1 VRYIRDVNPY
11 MKRLSV
17 VVAVLFTTVF
27 SFAQEQK
34 FADIGDFKLE
44 SGEVIRECRIGYRT
58 FGKLNADKSNV
69 ILFPTWAG
77 GTTEQLAGGN
87 IGPGKIADTD
97 KYYVIAVDALSN
109 GVSTS
114 PSNSTFQSRMKFPKI
129 TIRDMV
135 NTQHHLLTNML
146 GITHVKAVMGISMGG
161 MQTFEW
167 MIAYPDFM
175 DNAIPIVGTP
185 RQDTYDMLH
194 WQAQIDAITNDPA
207 WKNGE
212 YEENPARV
220 ANAQFGMLL
229 LTTPENFN
237 KTHTREQLA
246 KELADAKNS
255 PGQDCNNKIRQTE
268 AMMTLD
274 IAKHFGGSME
284 QAARAVKAKV
294 LVIVATHDHVV
305 TPGPARE
312 FAKLLDAPVVELT
325 GECGHQ
331 APGCEEVKV
340 KAAIEHTL
348 TWADEFIHTIAK

>member
-1 VRYIRDVNPY
+1 
-11 MKRLSV
+11 MKRLSLV
-17 VVAVLFTTVF
+17 VVVLVITVF
-27 SFAQEQK
+27 SSAQEQK

-44 SGEVIRECRIGYRT
+44 SGEIIRECRIGYRT

-77 GTTEQLAGGN
+77 GTTEELAGGN

-97 KYYVIAVDALSN
+97 KYYVVAVDALSN
-109 GVSTS
+109 GISSS
-114 PSNSTFQSRMKFPKI
+114 PSNSTLQPRMKFPKI

-135 NTQHHLLTNML
+135 NTQHHLLTKVL

-167 MIAYPDFM
+167 IVAYPEFM
-175 DNAIPIVGTP
+175 NSAIPIVGTP

-194 WQAQIDAITNDPA
+194 WQAQIDAIKNDPS

-212 YEENPARV
+212 YKKNPART

-237 KTHTREQLA
+237 KTHSREQLA
-246 KELADAKNS
+246 KELADAKKA

-268 AMMTLD
+268 AMMALD
-274 IAKHFGGSME
+274 ISKGFGGSME

-305 TPGPARE
+305 TPGPARDL
-312 FAKLLDAPVVELT
+312 AKLLNAPIVELT
-325 GECGHQ
+325 GDCGHQ
-331 APGCEEVKV
+331 APGCEEAKVKV
-340 KAAIEHTL
+340 ATYGFL
-348 TWADEFIHTIAK
+348 SN